1 VQVQTSHGRRDIQ
14 GYQMCSDHGVFQI
27 FEQKQYPS
35 PAKDLYQLGNQATRL
50 EEKIEA
56 YVERRNQFHEIGNR
70 KLIYRFG

>member
-1 VQVQTSHGRRDIQ
+1 
-14 GYQMCSDHGVFQI
+14 MCSDHGVFQI